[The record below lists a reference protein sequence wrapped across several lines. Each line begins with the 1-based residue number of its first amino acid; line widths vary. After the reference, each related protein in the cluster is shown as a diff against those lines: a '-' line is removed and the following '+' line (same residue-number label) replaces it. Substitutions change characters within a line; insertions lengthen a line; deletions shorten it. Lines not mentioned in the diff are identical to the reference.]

1 MKERLNMKKLCEAQI
16 FECSAKALWEILS
29 NVSRCDWVPTIK
41 EITLEGDCR
50 LFEMEG
56 MGTVKERILLLDNEF
71 MRLQYS
77 AIETPTPIQ
86 HHLATMQILSI
97 DEITIEGDCRI
108 FEMEGMG
115 LVKERILLLDNEA
128 MRLQYSAIETP
139 APIQHHLA
147 TMQILSIDESLCK
160 LEWTTEIE
168 PEAFAE
174 AVHQG
179 MLISIEGIKKIIR

>member
-1 MKERLNMKKLCEAQI
+1 MKERLNMKKLCETQI
-16 FECSAKALWEILS
+16 FECSAKTLWEILS

-56 MGTVKERILLLDNEF
+56 MGIVKERILLLDNES

-86 HHLATMQILSI
+86 HHLATMQIS
-97 DEITIEGDCRI
+97 
-108 FEMEGMG
+108 
-115 LVKERILLLDNEA
+115 
-128 MRLQYSAIETP
+128 
-139 APIQHHLA
+139 
-147 TMQILSIDESLCK
+147 SIDESLCK

-168 PEAFAE
+168 PEVFAE
-174 AVHQG
+174 VVHQG
-179 MLISIEGIKKIIR
+179 MVISIEGIKKIIK

>member
-1 MKERLNMKKLCEAQI
+1 MNEELNMKKLFETQI
-16 FECSAKALWEILS
+16 FECSAKTLWEILS

-56 MGTVKERILLLDNEF
+56 MGIVKERILLLDNES

-77 AIETPTPIQ
+77 AVETPTPIK

-97 DEITIEGDCRI
+97 DE
-108 FEMEGMG
+108 
-115 LVKERILLLDNEA
+115 L
-128 MRLQYSAIETP
+128 
-139 APIQHHLA
+139 H
-147 TMQILSIDESLCK
+147 CK

-168 PEAFAE
+168 PEVFAE

-179 MLISIEGIKKIIR
+179 MLVSIEGIKKIIK